1 MSKVKTSNIHEV
13 IVNSKEL
20 ADTLDAKTPDQINHL
35 YRAAHYLKM
44 RNLKKCIAAVLACK
58 VYIKPTIEDY
68 EKKRGDLSKN
78 FD

>member
-1 MSKVKTSNIHEV
+1 
-13 IVNSKEL
+13 
-20 ADTLDAKTPDQINHL
+20 L